1 MKKLIKIALCMLVAV
16 GLVACGGES
25 TDAQKAV
32 VENFFSSIKKGDIDA
47 VKGLCTEDNSD
58 ISVFTQVSQAFEIFE
73 NEETYGKSVCDA
85 AKSFVSEMFDKLI
98 DSYEVKSIEKDDDN
112 YVATVSVKMRD
123 FSSVT
128 ADTTKWSTDMQN
140 YANEHKDELA
150 AIIKKD
156 GQTAALEELYKNTL
170 IPAMEETK
178 GKLGSVETQDIN
190 AKVTLT
196 KVGEDWKI
204 SKIQ

>member
-1 MKKLIKIALCMLVAV
+1 MKKLMKIALCMLVAV

-32 VENFFSSIKKGDIDA
+32 VENLFGSIKKGDIDA

-58 ISVFTQVSQAFEIFE
+58 ISVFTQASQTFEMFE
-73 NEETYGKSVCDA
+73 DEEKYGKLVCDA
-85 AKSFVSEMFDKLI
+85 AKSFVSEIFDKLI

-112 YVATVSVKMRD
+112 YVATVTVKMRD
-123 FSSVT
+123 FSSLT
-128 ADTTKWSTDMQN
+128 ADTTKWSTEMNN
-140 YANEHKDELA
+140 YISEHQSELA
-150 AIIKKD
+150 AIQKKD
-156 GQTAALEELYKNTL
+156 GQTAVYEEVYKNTL

-178 GKLGSVETQDIN
+178 GKLSSIKTQDIK

-196 KVGEDWKI
+196 KVGEDWKV

>member
-1 MKKLIKIALCMLVAV
+1 MRKLMKVALCMLVAV

-25 TDAQKAV
+25 TDAQKTV
-32 VENFFSSIKKGDIDA
+32 VENFFGSIKKGDIEA
-47 VKGLCTEDNSD
+47 VTGLCTENNSS
-58 ISVFTQVSQAFEIFE
+58 ISVFTQASKAFEIFE
-73 NEETYGKSVCDA
+73 DEDKYGKSVCDA

-98 DSYEVKSIEKDDDN
+98 DSYEVKSIDKEDDN
-112 YVATVSVKMRD
+112 YVATVTVKMRD

-128 ADTTKWSTDMQN
+128 ADTSKWSSDMQT
-140 YANEHKDELA
+140 YANAHKNELA

-156 GQTAALEELYKNTL
+156 GQVAALEELYKNTL

-178 GKLGSVETQDIN
+178 GKLGTVKVQDIT